1 MKIGPYRAYL
11 ITAPEH
17 FLNVLKSPRDLNPK
31 PALTILMKNMF
42 GTPSSAI
49 HIYKRDNSGIGSNPK
64 PGSTVKPENRV
75 YYQQHHAAHVFLS
88 GKSLQRITQRFLRF
102 LSLQISQDSTTNYQW
117 VDMPDFYSFVQN
129 QLFEAA
135 VKTLFGLHILPLNP
149 TLSEDFW
156 GYFMATPILAKG
168 LPRWM
173 ARKAYQKRDK
183 MIQSIVKWHQFASER
198 SDYTSVEP
206 SENEW
211 DPYWGS
217 DYLKVRQKLGRK
229 RDSMSDDA
237 IAAEDLSLMFA

>member
-1 MKIGPYRAYL
+1 MKIGPLRAYL

-17 FLNVLKSPRDLNPK
+17 FLTLLKSPRDLNPK
-31 PALTILMKNMF
+31 PAMTILMKNMF

-49 HIYKRDNSGIGSNPK
+49 HIYEQDNSGTGSKPK

-75 YYQQHHAAHVFLS
+75 YYQQHHAAHVYLS
-88 GKSLQRITQRFLRF
+88 GRPLQGITQRFLRF
-102 LSLQISQDSTTNYQW
+102 LSVQNSENCAINYEW
-117 VDMPDFYSFVQN
+117 VEMPDFYSFVQN

-135 VKTLFGLHILPLNP
+135 IKSLFGTHILRLNP

-156 GYFMATPILAKG
+156 EYVTATPILAKG

-173 ARKAYQKRDK
+173 APRAFQKRDK
-183 MIQSIVKWHQFASER
+183 IIQSIVKWHRFASLH
-198 SDYTSVEP
+198 SDYRSLEP
-206 SENEW
+206 SEDEW

-229 RDSMSDDA
+229 RDSMNDDA
-237 IAAEDLSLMFA
+237 IAAEDLSLMLA